1 MRLRGGIL
9 LLALAIL
16 GGCLQPAAQA
26 VSGEESLHAV
36 RIVVNGEVYWAAA
49 RLKDGDWYVHPDD
62 LPEPLS
68 SVSLDGDWISLRSAA
83 RSLDIAYDFD
93 GDLQAAYLWTAEPYG
108 RASTPVDYRRAYDLG
123 LVPENMKDLDP
134 TETATS
140 GQLRELLLGLVERC
154 APDRVS
160 YFTQKVSSYE
170 TPLLRFQAYPMV
182 FYAAMA
188 LGLSLDNQSSP
199 YSYGGDWPALF
210 PDIFGG
216 DYWDGDRQSLPPL
229 YPNVLK
235 ENEPIWV
242 NGLECPTEENAAM
255 MWMVTYKSNFSDRQI
270 IAYDFFA
277 ESMRNQA
284 PFTVEDAIC
293 AVARLY
299 DCIPGNFEV
308 ELSDSLATHA
318 DPSIL
323 YPELLE
329 QAAETAVTDISQL
342 PQLKGFVF
350 PITEEDFAAGG
361 VLETE
366 GLIRDSANWGYNCV
380 RLNLRYESFFTDE
393 ADKPGL
399 TVNYRML
406 QRLDRLVAAALRS
419 NIHLNLCL
427 ESLPGRWYVFD
438 YEDRTSVTSL
448 DLFIDP
454 VEQEKV
460 LDIWDLLAQRYRE
473 VPGACLSFT
482 PFWEAD
488 NMSLSTGLE
497 PPDYDMED
505 IVALLARIVQTIL
518 QKDGDRFIFAEASLQ
533 PDKEEAMQV
542 VHAIYDPAMGEY
554 TSNVQISHNWA
565 QGPFVYANICT
576 VTPGMHIDMNNHGMF
591 RPEYP
596 TEIYGIGVYFD
607 THRPFVMTGGIPAG
621 TQFDLYLADS
631 DACTLT
637 ISSDTE
643 ILYTED
649 LPDRSYETSNKFSEY
664 YPYATSEKKIS
675 VTLEEDTDTLT
686 ISVSSPTGDTRFV
699 HWAGMDLF
707 LPESYAVERWYFPTE
722 YDAHL
727 AGTEK
732 ENVSLKKTSRI
743 MLCPNCYESVY
754 KIEIDAEHVTYSSD
768 VLAYQANAQIVED
781 YAALIERYAPAG
793 ALVRFEQ
800 ATGSKESVYRY
811 YDDTIRSFDAHD
823 LSWLDNDF
831 FLAISLYDESFNV
844 VGGAELVQYRRHSCF
859 NLELFQFLQS
869 RQGHLPALSASVRQG
884 EGRDT
889 VTALVLDPG
898 FEDIAGYVAAAA
910 YRADGRMVD
919 SALSRVELEAFV
931 PGAVELE
938 LDTETASIIKVF
950 YLDENYA
957 PVTRAQSLKV
967 EP

>member
-1 MRLRGGIL
+1 MRARGIL
-9 LLALAIL
+9 LLLIAALAA
-16 GGCLQPAAQA
+16 GYLQPAAQA
-26 VSGEESLHAV
+26 SEADMLHAV
-36 RIVVNGEVYWAAA
+36 RIVVDGDVHWVAA
-49 RLKDGDWYVHPDD
+49 RLENGDWYVHPDE

-68 SVSLDGDWISLRSAA
+68 APAGGGDWISLRSVAQA
-83 RSLDIAYDFD
+83 MDIAYDFD

-108 RASTPVDYRRAYDLG
+108 RASTPMDYRRAFDLG
-123 LVPENMKDLDP
+123 LVPEDMEALDP
-134 TETATS
+134 SAAATS
-140 GQLRELLLGLVERC
+140 GQFRALLLGLVERC
-154 APDRVS
+154 APDQVS
-160 YFTQKVSSYE
+160 YFTQKVSTHE
-170 TPLLRFQAYPMV
+170 MPLLRFQAYPMV
-182 FYAAMA
+182 FYAAIA
-188 LGLSLDNQSSP
+188 LGLSLDNQNSQ
-199 YSYGGDWPALF
+199 YSYGGDWPTLF
-210 PDIFGG
+210 PDIFSG
-216 DYWDGDRQSLPPL
+216 DYWSGDWQSLDPL
-229 YPNVLK
+229 YPDALK
-235 ENEPIWV
+235 EEEPIWV
-242 NGLECPTEENAAM
+242 NGLECPSEGNAAM

-277 ESMRNQA
+277 ESMRNQDS
-284 PFTVEDAIC
+284 FTVEDAIC

-299 DCIPGNFEV
+299 DCIPKDFEV
-308 ELSDSLATHA
+308 ELNNPLVTQA

-323 YPELLE
+323 YPELLK
-329 QAAETAVTDISQL
+329 QAVETAVTRISQL

-393 ADKPGL
+393 KDKPGL

-406 QRLDRLVAAALRS
+406 QRLDRLVAAAIRS
-419 NIHLNLCL
+419 NIHLNICL

-438 YEDRTSVTSL
+438 YEDRTSVASL

-460 LDIWDLLAQRYRE
+460 LSIWDLLAQRYQE
-473 VPGACLSFT
+473 VPGSYLSFT

-488 NMSLSTGLE
+488 NTSLSTGLE

-505 IVALLARIVQTIL
+505 IVALLERIIQTVL
-518 QKDGDRFIFAEASLQ
+518 ERDGDRFLFAEVGLQ
-533 PDKEEAMQV
+533 PDTEQAMKEIHV
-542 VHAIYDPAMGEY
+542 LCDPVMEEY
-554 TSNVQISHNWA
+554 ASQVQISHNWA
-565 QGPFVYANICT
+565 QKPFVYANICT

-607 THRPFVMTGGIPAG
+607 TNQPFMMTGGIPAG

-637 ISSDTE
+637 ISSDSE
-643 ILYTED
+643 VLYTED
-649 LPDRSYETSNKFSEY
+649 LSDRSYETSNKFSEY

-675 VTLEEDTDTLT
+675 VTLKKDTETLAIT
-686 ISVSSPTGDTRFV
+686 VTSPTGDTRFV
-699 HWAGMDLF
+699 HWAGMDLL

-732 ENVSLKKTSRI
+732 ENVSLKETSRI
-743 MLCPNCYESVY
+743 MLCPNCYERVY
-754 KIEIDAEHVTYSSD
+754 EIRIDAENVTYESD
-768 VLAYQANAQIVED
+768 VVAYQANAGIVEN
-781 YAALIERYAPAG
+781 YAALIEEYAPAG

-800 ATGSKESVYRY
+800 ATGSRESVYRY
-811 YDDTIRSFDAHD
+811 YDDTIKSLDAHG

-831 FLAISLYDESFNV
+831 FLAISLYNESFNV

-869 RQGHLPALSASVRQG
+869 RQGHLPTLSARLRQ
-884 EGRDT
+884 ET

-898 FEDIAGYVAAAA
+898 FEDTAGYVAAAA
-910 YRADGRMVD
+910 YDADGRMVD
-919 SALSRVELEAFV
+919 SALSPVTLEAFV
-931 PGAVELE
+931 PSAVELR
-938 LDTETASIIKVF
+938 LDTESASSVKVF
-950 YLDENYA
+950 YLDQNYA
-957 PVTRAQSLKV
+957 PVTEVQVLEV
-967 EP
+967 GL